1 MSESQKSGKS
11 IKDIFDGLG
20 YKKPAD
26 YIALIAGIYGLIWLL
41 ADFINGMVNGAG
53 FLPAGVDTMLGIDVL
68 GNFLP
73 GFGGIWL
80 VNLML
85 FGMIAA
91 FPLIAK
97 ICVSLNNKIKIL
109 PSLDQGTSRRLVL
122 YIAWW
127 ILIVILFV
135 NQVFYSARI
144 PLTLDVSSV
153 WLYDIVFILVT
164 LVVLQDIIPGLKS
177 K

>member
-41 ADFINGMVNGAG
+41 ADFINGMANGG
-53 FLPAGVDTMLGIDVL
+53 LDTMLGVDVPL
-68 GNFLP
+68 YGFIP

-80 VNLML
+80 IDLML

-109 PSLDQGTSRRLVL
+109 PSLDQETSRRLVL